1 MGHNLVYTL
10 NMQSWRV
17 QRQIII
23 FTVYLL
29 IIFIPVFFITYSLLS
44 KSPSC
49 FDGVQNNGEEGI
61 DCNGQC
67 SLQCSGTYRDLKIN
81 FIRALPVSENV
92 YDIFALFEN
101 YNREVYFPKV
111 PYSLSFYNDQGK
123 LMGSSTGELF
133 LYPQSRGAV
142 FIPNL
147 EIFQNP
153 KTIDLQL
160 GEYKAL
166 KFTDL
171 LPRNISIESWTAQRG
186 ANNSLQLVGE
196 LKNPNNQA
204 YKNIDVYAMLYDDTK
219 TVYAV
224 SKTNVVSLGGRQT
237 VGVSFTWGDLQS
249 PRNVEF
255 VVVINKQ

>member
-1 MGHNLVYTL
+1 
-10 NMQSWRV
+10 MQSWRI

-23 FTVYLL
+23 FVIYFL
-29 IIFIPVFFITYSLLS
+29 IIFVPVFFITYNLLS

-61 DCNGQC
+61 DCNGSC
-67 SLQCSGTYRDLKIN
+67 SLQCNGTYRNLKIN
-81 FIRALPVSENV
+81 FVRALPAGPDS

-101 YNREVYFPKV
+101 YNREVFFPKV
-111 PYSLSFYNDQGK
+111 PYSIAFYSGEGK

-133 LYPQSRGAV
+133 LYPQSRGAI

-147 EIFQNP
+147 EILQTP
-153 KTIDLQL
+153 KTVDLKL

-166 KFTDL
+166 KWNGTI
-171 LPRNISIESWTAQRG
+171 PRNISVESWTAQRG

-196 LKNPNNQA
+196 LKNPNNEG

-255 VVVINKQ
+255 VVIVNEQ